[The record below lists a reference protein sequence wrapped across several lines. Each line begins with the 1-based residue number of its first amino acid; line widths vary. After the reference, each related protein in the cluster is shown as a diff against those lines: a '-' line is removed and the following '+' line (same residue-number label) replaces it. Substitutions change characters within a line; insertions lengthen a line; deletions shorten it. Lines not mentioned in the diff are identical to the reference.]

1 MSYEQPFRLYGA
13 FIVKLIGR
21 ATYVSC
27 YSYKDLSKSWRCL
40 NADWQI

>member
-1 MSYEQPFRLYGA
+1 MRILMSYEQSFQLYGA

-27 YSYKDLSKSWRCL
+27 PYKDL
-40 NADWQI
+40 